1 LSEIAL
7 IAANQVQGVEQL
19 NFQSPLGADVGRAE
33 IMDAVHARGLGGTY
47 GGNPVACAAG
57 LAVMEVFEEENM
69 LEKSVAL
76 GEKLMARF
84 EKWQQQFDIIGEIRG
99 LGAMIGLELVKGEK
113 REPAADE
120 AKQLTS
126 YCLEKGLLVLSCG
139 SYGNV
144 IRVLAP
150 FVITNEQLEAEL
162 GILEEGLKDI
172 SN

>member
-1 LSEIAL
+1 
-7 IAANQVQGVEQL
+7 
-19 NFQSPLGADVGRAE
+19 
-33 IMDAVHARGLGGTY
+33 
-47 GGNPVACAAG
+47 
-57 LAVMEVFEEENM
+57 M

-76 GEKLMARF
+76 GQKLKARF

-99 LGAMIGLELVKGEK
+99 LGAMLGLELVKGEN

-120 AKQLTS
+120 AKQLTAF
-126 YCLEKGLLVLSCG
+126 CLEKGLLVLSCG

-150 FVITNEQLEAEL
+150 FVITDEQLENGL
-162 GILEEGLKDI
+162 GILEDGLKDI

>member
-1 LSEIAL
+1 
-7 IAANQVQGVEQL
+7 
-19 NFQSPLGADVGRAE
+19 
-33 IMDAVHARGLGGTY
+33 
-47 GGNPVACAAG
+47 
-57 LAVMEVFEEENM
+57 M

-99 LGAMIGLELVKGEK
+99 LSAMIDLELVRGEK
-113 REPAADE
+113 RESAADE
-120 AKQLTS
+120 AKQLSS
-126 YCLEKGLLVLSCG
+126 YCLEKGLLDISCG

-150 FVITNEQLEAEL
+150 FVITNEQLEAGL